1 MPCFLTPE
9 WWKKR
14 VSGSS
19 LGSKSPQLATSRGSP
34 GGREDLWGQTRKRLR
49 LGSTRRNWDP
59 QPPAII
65 GHQSKKTKKT
75 SPTIQV
81 PNPSNLQN
89 LLWTFLCT
97 TPDPPTKI
105 TPPLLQRLKPS
116 RTPKALHAQ
125 AHRSCMA
132 SSQVAG
138 PCSPCRPSI
147 SKVHRVL
154 GIAAGYLSSVLLRRA
169 GYRSRSPFEV

>member
-65 GHQSKKTKKT
+65 GHQSKKQKKH
-75 SPTIQV
+75 P
-81 PNPSNLQN
+81 
-89 LLWTFLCT
+89 
-97 TPDPPTKI
+97 
-105 TPPLLQRLKPS
+105 RPS
-116 RTPKALHAQ
+116 RSLTLQTYRICFGPFCAQPRTPQQKSHHPCCNGLSRPALQKPCTLRLTGPAWLRPKLQ
-125 AHRSCMA
+125 DPAHH
-132 SSQVAG
+132 AG
-138 PCSPCRPSI
+138 PASQRSI
-147 SKVHRVL
+147 GS
-154 GIAAGYLSSVLLRRA
+154 
-169 GYRSRSPFEV
+169 